1 MIVTIHQPEHQPW
14 LGFFNKMSMSDVY
27 VILDDVQYVKNN
39 YQNRN
44 RIMGSNGPQWLS
56 VPVVNKG
63 RIETTI
69 LDIVTND
76 EQNPVW
82 RKKYLNTIEM
92 SYRKKPYFNDIYPFV
107 EKTINSEIKSL
118 FEINYALIMKYAELL
133 DIKPK
138 FVRASRL
145 KKEGKKSNLVLSI
158 CKNLGADIYISGE
171 GGRHYMHLDDFRDSG
186 VNVLFQK
193 YSHPIYNQ
201 HSKREFEPY
210 MSTMDLLMNVPLDQ
224 ARSLIRDYGQ
234 MIE

>member
-14 LGFFNKMSMSDVY
+14 LGFFNKMSMADVY

-82 RKKYLNTIEM
+82 RKKYLNTIKM
-92 SYRKKPYFNDIYPFV
+92 SYSKKPYFNDIYPIV
-107 EKTINSEIKSL
+107 EKVIKSDTKSL

-133 DIKPK
+133 DISPK
-138 FVRASRL
+138 FVRASEMD
-145 KKEGKKSNLVLSI
+145 KTGKKSDLVLSI
-158 CKNLGADIYISGE
+158 CKALNADTYISGE
-171 GGRHYMHLDDFRDSG
+171 GGRHYMHLDDFAKEG
-186 VNVLFQK
+186 VKVVFQN
-193 YSHPIYNQ
+193 YLHPVYDQ
-201 HSKREFEPY
+201 HSKREFESY
-210 MSTMDLLMNVPLDQ
+210 LSTMDLLMNV
-224 ARSLIRDYGQ
+224 SLKEAKQLICYGNQ
-234 MIE
+234 C